1 VETYYR
7 DRPCAEVAAEAGV
20 PVGTMRSR
28 LYYGLKALRLVLE
41 KREWTG

>member
-1 VETYYR
+1 VETYLR

-28 LYYGLKALRLVLE
+28 LYYGLKALRSVLE
-41 KREWTG
+41 ERGWTV